1 MNRLII
7 EPLAIEHALALGEL
21 FATDGEAYLKHFS
34 PFELSASGV
43 VDALSCAR
51 KDGYWIIS
59 LDERLA
65 GFFMLRGF
73 DQGYEIPS
81 FGVYVARWAS
91 NRGLSKIA
99 LAFAVGQC
107 RELGCPALRLSV
119 HPDNAVALAAY
130 ETAGFRFS
138 GTFSP
143 KGHRIYQK
151 SL

>member
-1 MNRLII
+1 MID
-7 EPLAIEHALALGEL
+7 HAPALGEL
-21 FATDGEAYLKHFS
+21 FAQDGSAYLKHFS
-34 PFELSASGV
+34 PFELSADGV

-51 KDGYWIIS
+51 GDGYWMLS
-59 LDERLA
+59 LDGRMA

-73 DQGYEIPS
+73 DQGYAIPS
-81 FGVYVARWAS
+81 FGVYVARWAR

-107 RELGCPALRLSV
+107 RELHCTALRLSV
-119 HPDNAVALAAY
+119 HPDNAPALAVY

-151 SL
+151 NL